1 MKIAVLTDSGS
12 GLTKEEADQSGLFLL
27 PLQVTIDEN
36 NYKDGY
42 GINSSQVAE
51 FIQNGEFPK
60 TSGPSVNDIDD
71 IFNQMLEKG
80 YDTVISIPLS
90 SGLSSTHLTIEMV
103 AREKNIPIYTIETY
117 TTCLLQ
123 KYITFSALK
132 LIKKGL
138 SIEEIIDT
146 LNNAISKSYS
156 LIIPSDMEHLKRGGR
171 LTPLAA
177 SMANLLKILPIL
189 KLGPDTNGK
198 IDVLKKVR
206 TEKKAI
212 QVCSEYLC
220 EFMKEEKENY
230 KIFLMYSNDNDK
242 ANVLAEHL
250 NTDEF
255 DYTIEIEP
263 FSSVILSHVGL
274 HCLGMSIIK
283 EIN

>member
-212 QVCSEYLC
+212 HVCSEYLC